1 MVYQCS
7 IHDVTEPDFE
17 QYGRNTYIHIHEGI
31 LMKDFIRRIALSLST
46 GYILFYFSELLFW
59 AKYRPDSMAP
69 GELFCTYAV
78 YSLLTFVFLSIL
90 WTFRV

>member
-46 GYILFYFSELLFW
+46 GYILF
-59 AKYRPDSMAP
+59 
-69 GELFCTYAV
+69 
-78 YSLLTFVFLSIL
+78 TF
-90 WTFRV
+90 